1 MFAYTNDCDAKP
13 ILSVFQSLPHESGS
27 DCTTVRCY
35 LRHQNQTS
43 KLKHAA
49 NCDPERIL
57 LTVGSILDVKSN
69 RWHTIQRHRLDLS
82 IVLRCLVPSTQ
93 SLSHLSAMYALAAS
107 LLFSVVVA
115 FFTKTVV
122 LQNEKFM
129 PVKSI
134 DKLWRFQVGKDWE
147 SGVSVGVV
155 KA

>member
-1 MFAYTNDCDAKP
+1 
-13 ILSVFQSLPHESGS
+13 
-27 DCTTVRCY
+27 
-35 LRHQNQTS
+35 
-43 KLKHAA
+43 
-49 NCDPERIL
+49 
-57 LTVGSILDVKSN
+57 
-69 RWHTIQRHRLDLS
+69 
-82 IVLRCLVPSTQ
+82 
-93 SLSHLSAMYALAAS
+93 MYALAAS